1 MTSKFLNYELFALT
15 PVELKQRQ
23 SHGNV
28 NYMDLDYVNNPIP
41 QMPRSDF
48 FKHGILLLPKI
59 IAFPMFQLTRIALL
73 SLIIC
78 MLALVL
84 SILMAKK

>member
-48 FKHGILLLPKI
+48 FKHGD
-59 IAFPMFQLTRIALL
+59 IAGTKNNRFSYVPAHTHSFIELNYM
-73 SLIIC
+73 
-78 MLALVL
+78 
-84 SILMAKK
+84 